1 MATRSV
7 PGTSSP
13 ACCLM
18 EVWNGLSRFRP
29 GAVPPSR
36 NTPCLIPHGPFCL
49 PLCLF
54 LFPSDLSCP
63 FSHPLVMLG
72 PSFPLGLG
80 KARKPFKIQG
90 RQGKNLGIWQLVVE
104 PQALQPPTQL
114 VCWALSE
121 PSSGSCPQH
130 PLSEPPPP
138 NFMQAPG
145 LALQSLKLLWLM
157 S

>member
-1 MATRSV
+1 MGCPGSDQERFLL
-7 PGTSSP
+7 PGTLPASSRM
-13 ACCLM
+13 AHS
-18 EVWNGLSRFRP
+18 VY
-29 GAVPPSR
+29 
-36 NTPCLIPHGPFCL
+36 
-49 PLCLF
+49 LCLF

-63 FSHPLVMLG
+63 FSHSLVTLG
-72 PSFPLGLG
+72 PSFQLGLG

-121 PSSGSCPQH
+121 PFSGSCPQH